1 MKILLYFTFFLIAVT
16 GCISGKPSLVI
27 FTTIPF
33 CILLLVYI
41 KLAWKGSKKKGSQT
55 KATKTI
61 STEAKESF
69 TKAIKDYNVL
79 QDLRQEIAS
88 DSVRIRLT
96 ELQRT
101 AKGVLDYL
109 EQNPERMSA
118 AEDFIEIYQ
127 DRAVSLINQ
136 YLSLEKIRFSC
147 KEMDEAKI
155 HVEKVLSS
163 LNETYKKEFKRI
175 IDFQFM
181 DFHAEADT
189 FQWAMGESKDV
200 GNSINP
206 EEPLTA
212 LKQENTQKKEEG
224 FLERNYDFSGL
235 IDIAEPEESMFVMCG
250 ISLFFSFIVFAVLS
264 FFWGTISSDNYFVVI
279 LIALARFILL
289 FIIGLFFA
297 IGIGELDKAKFEGI
311 QLSSW

>member
-41 KLAWKGSKKKGSQT
+41 KLAWKGSKKKGAQT

-61 STEAKESF
+61 STESKESF
-69 TKAIKDYNVL
+69 AKAIKDYNTL

-127 DRAVSLINQ
+127 DRAVSFMNQ

-235 IDIAEPEESMFVMCG
+235 IDIVEPEESMFVMCG
-250 ISLFFSFIVFAVLS
+250 ISLFFRFIVFAVLS

>member
-16 GCISGKPSLVI
+16 GCISGKPSLVV
-27 FTTIPF
+27 FATIPF

-41 KLAWKGSKKKGSQT
+41 KLAWKSPKKRDLQT

-61 STEAKESF
+61 STESKESF
-69 TKAIKDYNVL
+69 AKAINDYNVL
-79 QDLRQEIAS
+79 QNLRQEIVS

-101 AKGVLDYL
+101 AEGILDYL
-109 EQNPERMSA
+109 EQNSKRMA
-118 AEDFIEIYQ
+118 VAEEFIEIYQ
-127 DRAVSLINQ
+127 DMAVSLMNQ

-147 KEMDEAKI
+147 KEMDEARI
-155 HVEKVLSS
+155 HIEKVLSS

-181 DFHAEADT
+181 DFHAEANT

-200 GNSINP
+200 GNPINS
-206 EEPLTA
+206 EEPPAVLN
-212 LKQENTQKKEEG
+212 QENTQKKEEG
-224 FLERNYDFSGL
+224 FLERSYDFSGA
-235 IDIAEPEESMFVMCG
+235 IDIVEPEESMFVMCG
-250 ISLFFSFIVFAVLS
+250 IPLFFSFIVFAVLS

-279 LIALARFILL
+279 LIALVRLVLL
-289 FIIGLFFA
+289 FIIGLFFT
-297 IGIGELDKAKFEGI
+297 IGIGELDKAKFEGEYE
-311 QLSSW
+311 